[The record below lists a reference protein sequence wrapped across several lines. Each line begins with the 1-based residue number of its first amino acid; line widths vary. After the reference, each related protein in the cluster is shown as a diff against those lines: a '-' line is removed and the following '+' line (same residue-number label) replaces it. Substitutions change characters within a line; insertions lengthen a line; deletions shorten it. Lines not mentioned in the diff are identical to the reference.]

1 MKRRMRLALFAWS
14 ACAIVPL
21 RANAQQPAR
30 PESAPARPAG
40 PAASE
45 FTPAG
50 SSVQAAS
57 AGTSAPLSA
66 AAPATRPAYRDAYA
80 LVIGSNAA
88 GPGQGALRYAEED
101 SQRVAE
107 VLSTLGG
114 YAPDHIERMLRPSA
128 AELRA
133 AIERVRARVTPLAR
147 AGARTRFFF
156 YYSGHA
162 RADALNLG
170 SEELPLSELR
180 ARIVALPATLSILV
194 LDACQSGAF
203 SRVKGATRAADFSF
217 NSVERLNTEGIAVI
231 ASSSGGELS
240 QESEELRSGFF
251 THHWLV
257 ALRGAGDRD
266 GDGRVT
272 LSEAY
277 QYAYNHTLATTA
289 QTTIGEQHATLET
302 NLRGKDDIA
311 LTQPSAANAHLRIPA
326 AFEGRVLLQSLP
338 SWSVFAELDKAPGE
352 TTLLSIPEGNYA
364 ASLRSDGQRLL
375 CSLLLRDGQET
386 ALDTSRCR
394 VVSAP
399 ETGAKGAAAAP
410 AADSGDEGWVGE
422 LEIGGGFRHSGG
434 AYVDRLHEFGF
445 SEKSDGSQALRFALT
460 VGRRVHPH
468 LLIGLSWFN
477 LDANSYERNVEVDQK
492 FSWNAHAL
500 VLFLQG
506 DLHVGQSRLLNVF
519 GRIGGGASLAWTSF
533 DAIAIEP
540 PISDPQPSFQDT
552 TVREQPVTQHFVR
565 PCGLLSAGVQ
575 IMPSRYV
582 GFQFEVRYVVA
593 PAIENA
599 FGEVHDLGGAS
610 LMLGMRV
617 RSWE

>member
-1 MKRRMRLALFAWS
+1 MTRRTRLALFAWS
-14 ACAIVPL
+14 TCAVLPL
-21 RANAQQPAR
+21 RASAQQPVRAER
-30 PESAPARPAG
+30 A
-40 PAASE
+40 PAASSSD
-45 FTPAG
+45 FTPAA
-50 SSVQAAS
+50 SSVPAA
-57 AGTSAPLSA
+57 TRTTTPLTA
-66 AAPATRPAYRDAYA
+66 AAPASRPAFSDAYA

-107 VLSTLGG
+107 LLGTLGG
-114 YAPDHIERMLRPSA
+114 YAPDHIERMLQPSA
-128 AELRA
+128 AQLRA
-133 AIERVRARVTPLAR
+133 AIERVRARIAPLAQ

-180 ARIVALPATLSILV
+180 ARIVGLPATLSIVV

-338 SWSVFAELDKAPGE
+338 SWSVFAELDKARGE
-352 TTLLSIPEGNYA
+352 TTLLAIPEGSYA
-364 ASLRSDGQRLL
+364 ASLRSDGQRLV
-375 CSLLLRDGQET
+375 CSLPLRDGQET
-386 ALDTSRCR
+386 ALDISRCT
-394 VVSAP
+394 VVNAAQ
-399 ETGAKGAAAAP
+399 TGAKGAVAVP

-422 LEIGGGFRHSGG
+422 LEIGGGFRHSDGS
-434 AYVDRLHEFGF
+434 YVERLQEFGF
-445 SEKSDGSQALRFALT
+445 SEKTASSQALRFALN

-468 LLIGLSWFN
+468 FLIGLSYFN
-477 LDANSYERNVEVDQK
+477 LDANSYARNVEVDQT
-492 FSWNAHAL
+492 FTWNGQAL

-506 DLHVGQSRLLNVF
+506 DLHLGRHRLLNAF

-533 DAIAIEP
+533 DAIAIEA

-552 TVREQPVTQHFVR
+552 TLREQPVTQHFVR

-593 PAIENA
+593 PAIANA

-610 LMLGMRV
+610 LLLGVRV